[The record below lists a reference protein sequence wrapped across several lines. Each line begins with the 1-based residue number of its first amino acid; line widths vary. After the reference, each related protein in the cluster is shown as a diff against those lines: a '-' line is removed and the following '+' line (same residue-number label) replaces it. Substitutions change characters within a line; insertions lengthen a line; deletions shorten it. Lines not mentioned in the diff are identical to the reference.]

1 MNSQGFV
8 ASFAWIAGG
17 SRSGAAL
24 PCSRAPAAPPLLWGL
39 PKASPTVLQLSGAQT
54 TQSPASPSSSCSLQL
69 LELEEQ
75 WFHLPGCFLGPGRQ
89 NGLCEWCPFCS
100 CPGEIPLLWDSLSGE
115 NCRKKGNFSASP
127 VHPAL
132 KIRLTWSGE
141 CSCVV
146 WTFPSMGSTLRV
158 SPSHLCSGAW
168 NQLLTLSPSLRSQAE
183 ECSSSHRLSPAFRV
197 NTAWQWWEQLVLAPW
212 AGAAPS
218 LPRQLPPFPNLSS
231 RVHGLTFS
239 LTASSHGS
247 RGKMGKQEL
256 KPTMAN
262 RENGQTLS
270 EETKLLWFYPAP
282 APCTR
287 ELGLC
292 VDPGTFGGH
301 KGTVPGWMLGKQP
314 QPLNNSP
321 GSQPPE
327 SLIFGK
333 L

>member
-1 MNSQGFV
+1 M
-8 ASFAWIAGG
+8 
-17 SRSGAAL
+17 
-24 PCSRAPAAPPLLWGL
+24 
-39 PKASPTVLQLSGAQT
+39 
-54 TQSPASPSSSCSLQL
+54 
-69 LELEEQ
+69 
-75 WFHLPGCFLGPGRQ
+75 
-89 NGLCEWCPFCS
+89 
-100 CPGEIPLLWDSLSGE
+100 
-115 NCRKKGNFSASP
+115 
-127 VHPAL
+127 
-132 KIRLTWSGE
+132 
-141 CSCVV
+141 
-146 WTFPSMGSTLRV
+146 
-158 SPSHLCSGAW
+158 
-168 NQLLTLSPSLRSQAE
+168 
-183 ECSSSHRLSPAFRV
+183 
-197 NTAWQWWEQLVLAPW
+197 
-212 AGAAPS
+212 S
-218 LPRQLPPFPNLSS
+218 LPRELGQHHPFPDGFPPFPNLSS

-270 EETKLLWFYPAP
+270 EETKPLWFYPAP

-287 ELGLC
+287 ELGLR
-292 VDPGTFGGH
+292 VDLGTFGGH